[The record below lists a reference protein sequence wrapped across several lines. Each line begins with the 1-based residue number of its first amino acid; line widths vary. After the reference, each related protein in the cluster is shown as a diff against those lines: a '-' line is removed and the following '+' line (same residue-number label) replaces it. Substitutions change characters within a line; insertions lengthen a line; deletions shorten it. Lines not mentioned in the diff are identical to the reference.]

1 MMTETGSATVVERS
15 KNENSPL
22 YGDGSNGPTAL
33 SNFLR
38 IEIFRCR
45 RVRKNAFIDSAF
57 EVAQPLHLRKKTSLL
72 PPSVP
77 PKRCTSVKMPSL
89 LPLSPTTLVKLRFN
103 PQTGPR
109 THRASPAHNDL
120 KNCETSGQLPHRSQV
135 LPSSGNQRY
144 P

>member
-1 MMTETGSATVVERS
+1 MMTETGFAAVVKWS

-72 PPSVP
+72 PTSVP
-77 PKRCTSVKMPSL
+77 PKRCTSVKNAFTPSVITNYF
-89 LPLSPTTLVKLRFN
+89 S
-103 PQTGPR
+103 QTPFQSASRLR
-109 THRASPAHNDL
+109 THRASPAYNDL
-120 KNCETSGQLPHRSQV
+120 KNRETSGQLPHRSQV
-135 LPSSGNQRY
+135 LSSSGNQRY

>member
-1 MMTETGSATVVERS
+1 MTETGFAAVVKWS

-38 IEIFRCR
+38 IEIFRCW

-57 EVAQPLHLRKKTSLL
+57 EVAQPLHLRKKKLTASAFGATQALYL
-72 PPSVP
+72 RKNAFTPSVI
-77 PKRCTSVKMPSL
+77 TNYFS
-89 LPLSPTTLVKLRFN
+89 
-103 PQTGPR
+103 QTPFQSASRLR
-109 THRASPAHNDL
+109 THRASPAYNDL
-120 KNCETSGQLPHRSQV
+120 KNRETSGQLPHRSQV
-135 LPSSGNQRY
+135 LSSSGNQRY